1 MYPTGNVHVLDINA
15 HLLTAI
21 RARHRHLLTD
31 LHSLLPHAY
40 KDTKLDTKS
49 SNNYN
54 SALNTLADL
63 HSCNYVFFL
72 EARKNGADLYLWLAK
87 APNGPT
93 IKFHVSNVHTMA
105 ELGFGGNCLK
115 GGRGIVVFDKSFD
128 EMTSSGGEE
137 SKSLIREML
146 RGVFCVPSK
155 GVRGAKPFVDRV
167 IGIYGLDGK
176 IWIRAYEI
184 REGSKDNLEEK
195 VLDEANSG
203 VKLVEVGPRMV
214 LTPIVI
220 LEGSFGGPVI
230 FENKMYVS
238 PNLVRREARLKKS
251 GKYAQRTVDK
261 TGRNEKIRG
270 LGLNSGAERR
280 KRVVDDRALFG

>member
-1 MYPTGNVHVLDINA
+1 
-15 HLLTAI
+15 
-21 RARHRHLLTD
+21 
-31 LHSLLPHAY
+31 
-40 KDTKLDTKS
+40 
-49 SNNYN
+49 
-54 SALNTLADL
+54 
-63 HSCNYVFFL
+63 
-72 EARKNGADLYLWLAK
+72 
-87 APNGPT
+87 
-93 IKFHVSNVHTMA
+93 MA
-105 ELGFGGNCLK
+105 ELGFGGNVLK

-137 SKSLIREML
+137 HKSLIREML

-195 VLDEANSG
+195 IADEASSG
-203 VKLVEVGPRMV
+203 IKLVEVGPRMV

-251 GKYAQRTVDK
+251 GKYAQRTYDK
-261 TGRNEKIRG
+261 TDRSRKIQG
-270 LGLNSGAERR
+270 LGLNTGAER
-280 KRVVDDRALFG
+280 KRSAVDNRVLFG

>member
-1 MYPTGNVHVLDINA
+1 MLS
-15 HLLTAI
+15 
-21 RARHRHLLTD
+21 RHRHLLTD
-31 LHSLLPHAY
+31 LHSLLPHSF

-49 SNNYN
+49 NNNYN
-54 SALNTLADL
+54 SSLNSLADL

-72 EARKNGADLYLWLAK
+72 EARKNGSDLYLWLAK

-115 GGRGIVVFDKSFD
+115 GGRGVVVFDKSFD
-128 EMTSSGGEE
+128 EMSSASTGGQE

-146 RGVFCVPSK
+146 RGIFCVPSK
-155 GVRGAKPFVDRV
+155 GVRGLKPFVDRV
-167 IGIYGLDGK
+167 VGIYGLDGK
-176 IWIRAYEI
+176 IWIRIYEI
-184 REGSKDNLEEK
+184 REGSKDNIEEK
-195 VLDEANSG
+195 VLDDANSG
-203 VKLVEVGPRMV
+203 IKLVEVGPRMV

-251 GKYAQRTVDK
+251 GKYAQRTYDK
-261 TGRNEKIRG
+261 TDRNRKIQG
-270 LGLNSGAERR
+270 LGLNSGAERKR
-280 KRVVDDRALFG
+280 RVVDDRALFG

>member
-1 MYPTGNVHVLDINA
+1 MVHT
-15 HLLTAI
+15 LTTLP
-21 RARHRHLLTD
+21 ARHRHLLTD
-31 LHSLLPHAY
+31 LHSLLPHSF

-54 SALNTLADL
+54 SALNSLADL
-63 HSCNYVFFL
+63 HSCNYIFFL

-115 GGRGIVVFDKSFD
+115 GGRGVVAFDKSFD

-137 SKSLIREML
+137 SQSLIREML

-176 IWIRAYEI
+176 IWIRIYEI
-184 REGSKDNLEEK
+184 REGNKDNVEEK
-195 VLDEANSG
+195 VLDETNSG

-238 PNLVRREARLKKS
+238 PNLVRREARLRKS
-251 GKYAQRTVDK
+251 SRYAQRTYDR
-261 TGRNEKIRG
+261 TDRNRKIQG
-270 LGLNSGAERR
+270 LGLNTGAERVR
-280 KRVVDDRALFG
+280 KAVDDKTLFG